1 MAGWASTAWGT
12 YWGGGD
18 PPGPAVL
25 FAWASASNVIRA
37 TFQVPVRAV
46 HRSRFDD
53 ALNPGNWTI
62 TRADGLTPPKILRVE
77 LVPALTPADAR
88 HVPTGGASVVIVAA
102 PSTQFDLYLSAPMV
116 PGLAY
121 DVQSPG
127 VVGA

>member
-18 PPGPAVL
+18 PPGPAALYV
-25 FAWASASNVIRA
+25 WPSASNVIRA

-53 ALNPGNWTI
+53 ALNPANWSI
-62 TRADGLTPPKILRVE
+62 TRADGLTPPTILSVVA
-77 LVPALTPADAR
+77 VPALTPADAP
-88 HVPTGGASVVIVAA
+88 HVPAGAAAVVAA
-102 PSTQFDLYLSAPMV
+102 ASTQFDIYLSAPMV